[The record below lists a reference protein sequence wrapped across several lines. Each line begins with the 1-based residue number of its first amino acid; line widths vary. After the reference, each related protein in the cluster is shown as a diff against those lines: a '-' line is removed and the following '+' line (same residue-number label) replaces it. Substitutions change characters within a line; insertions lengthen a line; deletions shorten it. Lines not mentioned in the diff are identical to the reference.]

1 MPESSDWTTEFPALR
16 FAGRSIDALFER
28 LAEPFLWDIWI
39 KWIKGVDGVER
50 IGGPD
55 RGAGAK
61 FRVVFCDDDDPSTCE
76 GEIVLS
82 ERDAEG
88 LTAAIETRFTPGE
101 TSESGSVLVRFDLAA
116 RGDEVAYRCGLR
128 EEGDPGDAAVPALAD
143 RLRSLLRC
151 PPLPGHGFIW
161 AIEASPEAVFEPLL
175 RPHRWSEWIARAT
188 EGRVARDRTL
198 PPPLEIPR
206 LAFEPWAASGELD
219 RSGAAMDDPD
229 ATISAETPWRLID
242 PAGEGPAP
250 TILLRAIDPGR
261 SVEFMLVWRD
271 AAALDPEAAELD
283 PDEPRLHIRIHLR
296 PLDEDPSRVDLTVCS
311 QCTPPQTEQRLGILG
326 MLPAWLSPSGCGDAT
341 IRAVRIAVV
350 AKLEKLNAPSPLK
363 PLLSISLVVSV
374 VLFIEFGRLVPWI
387 SEILWILVPVLLI
400 HELGHFIAM
409 RLLGYRDVGM
419 LFIPLLGAAVRGR
432 HFNEP
437 GWKAAV
443 VALAGP
449 LPGLALGIG
458 GIASC
463 LFVSGPPPRWLL
475 EALGYL
481 FLLNAL
487 QLVPIM
493 PLDGGRVVR
502 AVVARRLPWLD
513 FWFLLLGSATLLAG
527 ALLMP
532 WRPDWILLVLGVA
545 MALLLPSHFRQDR
558 LTSRLLREGYRPIAG
573 EDDRISW
580 TDLEPIVE
588 RIVEMKP
595 SAVNLADPE
604 KVAQMAIEQYERLNH
619 KPPGLVMSALFL
631 LVQFGGILLSLLGLV
646 ALRLLAVPHARFTD
660 GGEAYRNSFSPDST
674 RIVTRYE
681 DGTAR
686 VWDAATGNE
695 LARIDGDGGALTPVV
710 FNSDGTRLV
719 TSDQD
724 GTARVWNTATG
735 YELMVLK
742 GNRKKVWGF
751 AFSPDGSRIAT
762 ASSAFMPPY

>member
-1 MPESSDWTTEFPALR
+1 MPDSSDWTTEFPAFR
-16 FAGRSIDALFER
+16 SGSGSIDAWFAR
-28 LAEPFLWDIWI
+28 LETPFPWDV
-39 KWIKGVDGVER
+39 WIKGVDAVER
-50 IGGPD
+50 IGDLAG
-55 RGAGAK
+55 GVGAK
-61 FRVVFCDDDDPSTCE
+61 FRVVFADGDPATCE
-76 GEIVLS
+76 GEIVLC
-82 ERDAEG
+82 EQEAEG
-88 LTAAIETRFTPGE
+88 LTAAIETRFTSGE
-101 TSESGSVLVRFDLAA
+101 TSEAGSVLVRVDLAA
-116 RGDEVAYRCGLR
+116 HGDDVAYRCRLR
-128 EEGDPGDAAVPALAD
+128 EEGDPGDAAVRALAD
-143 RLRSLLRC
+143 RLRLLLRW
-151 PPLPGHGFIW
+151 PPFPTDEFSWTID
-161 AIEASPEAVFEPLL
+161 AAPEAVFASLL

-188 EGRVARDRTL
+188 EGRVARDGTL
-198 PPPLEIPR
+198 PPPPEIPR
-206 LAFEPWAASGELD
+206 LAFEPWPASGELD
-219 RSGAAMDDPD
+219 RSGAAMGDPD

-250 TILLRAIDPGR
+250 TILLRTIDPGR

-350 AKLEKLNAPSPLK
+350 AKLEKLNAPSPLS
-363 PLLSISLVVSV
+363 PLLSILPTFC
-374 VLFIEFGRLVPWI
+374 LFPFLLFGRFVPSI
-387 SEILWILVPVLLI
+387 SEILWILSILVPVLLI
-400 HELGHFIAM
+400 HDLGHFIAM
-409 RLLGYRDVGM
+409 RLLGYRDVRM
-419 LFIPLLGAAVRGR
+419 FFIPLLGATVRGR

-449 LPGLALGIG
+449 LPGIALGIG
-458 GIASC
+458 GIAWC

-475 EALGYL
+475 DALFVL
-481 FLLNAL
+481 ILLNL
-487 QLVPIM
+487 VQLYPAM
-493 PLDGGRVVR
+493 PSDGGRVVR
-502 AVVARRLPWLD
+502 AVVARRLPWFD
-513 FWFLLLGSATLLAG
+513 FWFHLLFLATSLAI

-532 WRPDWILLVLGVA
+532 WRHGWIVLVLGVG
-545 MALLLPSHFRQDR
+545 MALLLPSYFRQDR
-558 LTSRLLREGYRPIAG
+558 LTSRLLREGYRPVAG

-604 KVAQMAIEQYERLNH
+604 KVAEMAIEQYERLNH

-631 LVQFGGILLSLLGLV
+631 LMQCGGILGFT
-646 ALRLLAVPHARFTD
+646 ALCLLAAYHARFTD
-660 GGEAYRNSFSPDST
+660 GGEANRSSFSPDST

-695 LARIDGDGGALTPVV
+695 LARIDGDGGGRWRPSSSTP
-710 FNSDGTRLV
+710 
-719 TSDQD
+719 
-724 GTARVWNTATG
+724 TARD
-735 YELMVLK
+735 
-742 GNRKKVWGF
+742 
-751 AFSPDGSRIAT
+751 S
-762 ASSAFMPPY
+762 